1 MIVIHHLGVSQSD
14 RIVWLMEE
22 LGLPYELRWYDRGP
36 DMLAP
41 AEYRALHPA
50 GTAPTITDG
59 DLVLCESA
67 AIVQYVI
74 DRYANGRL
82 GVKPTAP
89 NYPDYLF
96 WMTFANSLQST
107 FFFGLLANEIPEEKR
122 ADSPIVRTALRRG
135 ENAYRLLEKRLGES
149 EYLAGPE
156 FTATDIMMAFNVTS
170 LPLFGGRKIDDLPNV
185 QAYVKRLTARPAY
198 VKAMSIAGPAA
209 KKPAA

>member
-14 RIVWLMEE
+14 RVVWLMEE
-22 LGLPYELRWYDRGP
+22 LGLPYELKWYDRGP
-36 DMLAP
+36 DVLAP
-41 AEYRALHPA
+41 PEYRALHPA

-67 AIVQYVI
+67 AILQYII
-74 DRYANGRL
+74 DRHGNGRL
-82 GVKPTAP
+82 GVKASAP

-96 WMTFANSLQST
+96 WMTYSNSLQAT

-122 ADSPIVRTALRRG
+122 KESAIVRTALRRG
-135 ENAYRLLEKRLGES
+135 ENAYRLLEQRLGES

-156 FTATDIMMAFNVTS
+156 LTAADIMMAFNVTS

-185 QAYVKRLTARPAY
+185 QAYVKRLSARPAY
-198 VKAMSIAGPAA
+198 AKAMQIAGPAA
-209 KKPAA
+209 KKPS